1 MDTTAADSH
10 SSSPPVAFAITLAA
24 GAATWV
30 GALVVFI
37 PIIVKKT
44 SARVFAAALGLSAG
58 FLAYISTIKIF
69 VESYENFVSSGL
81 SEGRAYTYT
90 TICFFGGA
98 VSLKVSRNM
107 YIRCLSDSCLQ
118 PESKLRSPTIIIFIC
133 RSLMLLYQ

>member
-1 MDTTAADSH
+1 MDTTADSH

-37 PIIVKKT
+37 PVIVQKT

-81 SEGRAYTYT
+81 SEGRAYAYT

-98 VSLKVSRNM
+98 VGLKVSRNM
-107 YIRCLSDSCLQ
+107 YFLSPDFC
-118 PESKLRSPTIIIFIC
+118 IC
-133 RSLMLLYQ
+133 FGISTLTNHHHLDL

>member
-1 MDTTAADSH
+1 MDTTEDSH

-37 PIIVKKT
+37 PVIVQKT

-69 VESYENFVSSGL
+69 VESYENFVSSGFIGRKSL
-81 SEGRAYTYT
+81 YLYNHLILRRSCGLKGQSEYVHKM
-90 TICFFGGA
+90 F
-98 VSLKVSRNM
+98 V
-107 YIRCLSDSCLQ
+107 
-118 PESKLRSPTIIIFIC
+118 
-133 RSLMLLYQ
+133 